1 MEPIKSIMNLVAEQ
15 LASVGNCDLAVTE
28 PITMGPYSVL
38 VVASTSLGM
47 GAGGGDG
54 EGVSPPHHGH
64 SKKHE
69 PAGVKG
75 KGTGIGAGGGVKV
88 RPVGVIALGPEG
100 VQVLAIPDKPGLLDK
115 LFDKIPALAEKLQ
128 AMFPDEK

>member
-15 LASVGNCDLAVTE
+15 LAAAGNCDLAITE
-28 PITMGPYSVL
+28 PMTMGPYSVL

-47 GAGGGDG
+47 GAGGGEG
-54 EGVSPPHHGH
+54 EGVSPSHGH
-64 SKKHE
+64 GKKHE

-75 KGTGIGAGGGVKV
+75 KGTGTGAGAGVKV
-88 RPVGVIALGPEG
+88 RPVGVIALGPQG
-100 VQVLAIPDKPGLLDK
+100 VQVMPIPDKPGLLDK